1 MKTLGRSAD
10 PQWGGR
16 SMALDPFVVT
26 KHQPSNGLRA
36 WGHPGKIPVTLGAN
50 GPHPLSRTL
59 RSPAGV
65 AVFLRDCATVAIGG
79 PVCEADAQIIAVA
92 CEAADYSP
100 NFRENPE
107 MIFELSSERP

>member
-36 WGHPGKIPVTLGAN
+36 WGHPGKIPV
-50 GPHPLSRTL
+50 
-59 RSPAGV
+59 
-65 AVFLRDCATVAIGG
+65 
-79 PVCEADAQIIAVA
+79 
-92 CEAADYSP
+92 
-100 NFRENPE
+100 
-107 MIFELSSERP
+107 